1 MKTKVFNFT
10 DDMFRTYQAIANVD
24 AGGKVYVHYINAFDS
39 NIDVVDI
46 DKQTLNILYKMV
58 EKWANKQEYIMWSY

>member
-24 AGGKVYVHYINAFDS
+24 VGGKVYVHYISAFDF
-39 NIDVVDI
+39 NIDADGI
-46 DKQTLNILYKMV
+46 DMATLNTLYKMV
-58 EKWANKQEYIMWSY
+58 NKWANKHNYLMWAY